1 VKLLPNVDIW
11 REEWSNTTEIY
22 RTESTGN
29 EIVVKGTPRV
39 VEVQQIAGATA
50 EVNDRIQELVE
61 TYSAPQVNAIVS
73 RENAISETSEP
84 ANKQTAKN
92 FITGSM
98 LKRLAATGL
107 INQNAELSE
116 KFKENGWNNIADN
129 KTVDVNMT
137 PDELNRLGNELVRR
151 ETMAAVRG

>member
-1 VKLLPNVDIW
+1 
-11 REEWSNTTEIY
+11 
-22 RTESTGN
+22 
-29 EIVVKGTPRV
+29 
-39 VEVQQIAGATA
+39 
-50 EVNDRIQELVE
+50 
-61 TYSAPQVNAIVS
+61 
-73 RENAISETSEP
+73 
-84 ANKQTAKN
+84 
-92 FITGSM
+92 M